1 MKASNLLSLILAV
14 ALVVVC
20 GKQVFASQG
29 NKNQEEMK
37 PNNESSESSQSSW
50 NGGEQKS
57 DYPFVAPESVAMI
70 GTYDDKGN
78 PDVMMA
84 VATQKG
90 NQVTM
95 HMSKHQTTENFEKT
109 GGFTLA
115 FITEATVAESDY
127 FGTTS
132 EKKVPGKVKH
142 VGFTW
147 HDAQKV
153 KAPVIDQYPLT
164 LECKVASWKDGV
176 LVADIVGSD
185 ISESILDENGNVDYA
200 KLKPVVFDEGTHEY
214 RVLGTAV
221 GKVYGASMKFR
232 K

>member
-1 MKASNLLSLILAV
+1 MKSSSLLSLVLAI
-14 ALVVVC
+14 ALVIVC
-20 GKQVFASQG
+20 GRNAFAKNE
-29 NKNQEEMK
+29 NKEQKNMEQKE
-37 PNNESSESSQSSW
+37 NSTAQSSW

-57 DYPFVAPESVAMI
+57 DYPFIQSETTVMV
-70 GTYDDKGN
+70 GTYDEQKN

-84 VATQKG
+84 VATPKG
-90 NQVTM
+90 NQITM
-95 HMSKHQTTENFEKT
+95 HMSQHQTTENFEKT

-115 FITEATVAESDY
+115 FITEGTVAESDY

-132 EKKVPGKVKH
+132 EKKNPGKVKH

-147 HDAQKV
+147 HDAKKV
-153 KAPVIDQYPLT
+153 NAPVIDQYPLT
-164 LECKVASWKDGV
+164 LECKVVSWKDGV
-176 LVADIVGSD
+176 LVADIVDSD
-185 ISESILDENGNVDYA
+185 IDKSILDDKGSVDYA

>member
-1 MKASNLLSLILAV
+1 MKPSSLLSLILAI
-14 ALVVVC
+14 ALVIVC
-20 GKQVFASQG
+20 GKNAFAG
-29 NKNQEEMK
+29 KENKKDMEQKQE
-37 PNNESSESSQSSW
+37 NNSSQESW

-57 DYPFVAPESVAMI
+57 DYPFIAPETVAMI
-70 GTYDDKGN
+70 GTYDEKGN

-95 HMSKHQTTENFEKT
+95 HMAKHQTTENFEKT

-115 FITEATVAESDY
+115 FITEGTVAESDY

-147 HDAQKV
+147 HNAKKV
-153 KAPVIDQYPLT
+153 NAPVIDQYPLT
-164 LECKVASWKDGV
+164 LECKVVSWEKGV
-176 LVADIVGSD
+176 LVADIVDSD
-185 ISESILDENGNVDYA
+185 IDKNILDADGNIDYA
-200 KLKPVVFDEGTHEY
+200 KMKPVVFDEGTHEY
-214 RVLGTAV
+214 RFLGTAV

>member
-1 MKASNLLSLILAV
+1 MKSSTLLSLVLAT
-14 ALVVVC
+14 ALVIVC
-20 GKQVFASQG
+20 ARNAFASKD
-29 NKNQEEMK
+29 NTNQ
-37 PNNESSESSQSSW
+37 NNMEQTNQSNNPQSSW
-50 NGGEQKS
+50 NGGQQKAS
-57 DYPFVAPESVAMI
+57 FPTIQTETTVMI
-70 GTYDDKGN
+70 GTYDEQKN

-84 VATQKG
+84 AATIRG

-95 HMSKHQTTENFEKT
+95 HMSHHQTTENFEKT

-115 FITEATVAESDY
+115 FITEGTVGESDY

-132 EKKVPGKVKH
+132 EKKSPGKVKH

-147 HDAQKV
+147 RDAKKV
-153 KAPVIDQYPLT
+153 NAPVINQYPLT

-176 LVADIVGSD
+176 LVADIIDSD
-185 ISESILDENGNVDYA
+185 IDEGILDSEGNIDFG
-200 KLKPVVFDEGTHEY
+200 KLKPVIIDEATREY
-214 RVLGTAV
+214 HVVGPTV

>member
-1 MKASNLLSLILAV
+1 MKASSLLSLVLGI
-14 ALVVVC
+14 ALIIVC
-20 GKQVFASQG
+20 GRNAFASKAPQDQ
-29 NKNQEEMK
+29 KEMEQSWENST
-37 PNNESSESSQSSW
+37 PHSSW
-50 NGGEQKS
+50 GGEQKS
-57 DYPFVAPESVAMI
+57 NYPFIVQETVVMI
-70 GTYDDKGN
+70 GTYDAKGN

-90 NQVTM
+90 NQITM
-95 HMSKHQTTENFEKT
+95 HMSNHQTTENFEKT

-115 FITEATVAESDY
+115 FITEETVAESDY

-147 HDAQKV
+147 HNACKV
-153 KAPVIDQYPLT
+153 NAPVIDQYPLT

-176 LVADIVGSD
+176 LVADIIGSD
-185 ISESILDENGNVDYA
+185 IDKRIQDNDGKIDYD

-214 RVLGTAV
+214 RTVGTAV

-232 K
+232 R

>member
-1 MKASNLLSLILAV
+1 MKASSLLSLVLAI
-14 ALVVVC
+14 ALVIVC
-20 GKQVFASQG
+20 GKNAFA
-29 NKNQEEMK
+29 NKENNNQKDMEQK
-37 PNNESSESSQSSW
+37 NENSTSQSSW
-50 NGGEQKS
+50 NGGELKS
-57 DYPFVAPESVAMI
+57 DYPFIQTETTVMV
-70 GTYDDKGN
+70 GTYDEKKN

-84 VATQKG
+84 VATPKG

-132 EKKVPGKVKH
+132 EKKAPGKVKH

-147 HDAQKV
+147 RDAKKV
-153 KAPVIDQYPLT
+153 NAPVIDQYPLT
-164 LECKVASWKDGV
+164 LECKVVSWKDGV
-176 LVADIVGSD
+176 LVAEIVDSD
-185 ISESILDENGNVDYA
+185 INKSILDDKGGIDYE
-200 KLKPVVFDEGTHEY
+200 KMKPVVFDEGTHEY

>member
-1 MKASNLLSLILAV
+1 MKPSHLLSLVLAI
-14 ALVVVC
+14 ALVTVC
-20 GKQVFASQG
+20 VRNAFG
-29 NKNQEEMK
+29 NKENNQSKMEQNKE
-37 PNNESSESSQSSW
+37 NSTSQQSW
-50 NGGEQKS
+50 NGGEEKTS
-57 DYPFVAPESVAMI
+57 YPFVASETVVMI
-70 GTYDDKGN
+70 GTYDEKGN

-84 VATQKG
+84 VASHKG

-95 HMSKHQTTENFEKT
+95 HMASHKTTENFEKT

-115 FITEATVAESDY
+115 FITEGTVAESDY

-132 EKKVPGKVKH
+132 EKKAPGKVKH

-147 HDAQKV
+147 HKANKV
-153 KAPVIDQYPLT
+153 NAPVIDQYPLT
-164 LECKVASWKDGV
+164 LECKVSSWKDGV

-185 ISESILDENGNVDYA
+185 IATNILDDNGNVDYA
-200 KLKPVVFDEGTHEY
+200 KLRPVVFDEGTHEY
-214 RVLGTAV
+214 RVLTAAV